1 MKLKEIKFA
10 NLKFTSGIENDLG
23 KLINVNYDNSILEF
37 QTPKVII
44 EKLIRENNGKEYI
57 IVKLVNCKSFKDKII
72 ELENELS
79 KYSNKNINSILL
91 DSTLK
96 LKVPFKYSKPIIKIY
111 SENKLFNYYNLKPGM
126 KIICLVS
133 LNGIWINNYTNY
145 NLNIKEILIIN

>member
-79 KYSNKNINSILL
+79 KYSNKNI
-91 DSTLK
+91 K
-96 LKVPFKYSKPIIKIY
+96 
-111 SENKLFNYYNLKPGM
+111 
-126 KIICLVS
+126 
-133 LNGIWINNYTNY
+133 
-145 NLNIKEILIIN
+145 